1 LKEKDP
7 KCYQMIGMKIAE
19 LMKQAT
25 NLNPYRDQLKK
36 SKLLINWI
44 DTAKAWLDVEQ
55 KELNVEQKELQLKL
69 EQKELDVKQKD
80 LVVEQKKLDVVQIDL
95 D

>member
-1 LKEKDP
+1 MPHPSLSWIYNRIYPYKSGLP
-7 KCYQMIGMKIAE
+7 PTE
-19 LMKQAT
+19 LE
-25 NLNPYRDQLKK
+25 

-44 DTAKAWLDVEQ
+44 DTAKAWLNVEQ
-55 KELNVEQKELQLKL
+55 KELNV